1 MLAAVDLAS
10 YTVTLEEETY
20 HTVRVAQGGKPLRS
34 STRYI
39 PIPETKEPATV
50 RAYADS
56 DYPQH
61 HKPDWKVI
69 AGLWPYLA
77 EFRGRVALSIAFL
90 ILAKLA
96 TVATPVALKYI
107 VDYLDQGREGELLL
121 WIPVVLVV
129 AYGMLRFGS
138 TLFGEL
144 RDAVFA
150 RVAERA
156 MRRVSLRVFRH
167 LHDRELAFHLDRK
180 TGGLARDIERGTTG
194 ISFLLRFTLFNIV
207 PTLLEILMVAGILFV
222 AFNASYVF
230 AILIAVVVYVVFS
243 IRVTEWRTKFVREAN
258 ARDNQSNSRA
268 IDSLLNYETV
278 KYFNNET
285 FEAELYDENL
295 EGWEKARLKNRLSLA
310 ALNSGQALIIGLAMI
325 TMMVMAVREVAS
337 GEITLG
343 DFTMINAYLLQL
355 FIPLNA
361 LGFVYREIRQSLVN
375 VERLFGLLGEAPVIE
390 DVPGAPELKVDK
402 GEIGFHHVHFAYRE
416 DRPILQNVDFTIP
429 AGHTVAVVGA
439 SGAGK
444 STLARLLFRFF
455 DVSKGSISIDGQNI
469 REISQDSLR
478 SAIGVVPQDTVLFN
492 DTLYSNIA
500 YGKPEATEAEV
511 HHAAKQARLDDFI
524 RSLPE
529 GYDTKVG
536 ERGLKLSGGEKQ
548 RVAIARVLLKNPPLL
563 ILDEA
568 TSSLDSISEQAILD
582 ALNEVSRQRTTLVI
596 AHRLSTVR
604 DADTILV
611 MDHGQIVESGG
622 HSELLALNGY
632 YARLWMQQQ
641 HSEDDSPA

>member
-1 MLAAVDLAS
+1 
-10 YTVTLEEETY
+10 
-20 HTVRVAQGGKPLRS
+20 
-34 STRYI
+34 
-39 PIPETKEPATV
+39 V

-56 DYPQH
+56 DYSAH
-61 HKPDWKVI
+61 HKPNWKVI

-77 EFRGRVALSIAFL
+77 EFRGRVVLSVAFL
-90 ILAKLA
+90 VLAKLA

-107 VDYLDQGREGELLL
+107 VDYLDQGRDSDLLL

-129 AYGMLRFGS
+129 AYGALRFAS
-138 TLFGEL
+138 TLFSEL

-167 LHDRELAFHLDRK
+167 LHARELAFHLDRK

-194 ISFLLRFTLFNIV
+194 ISFLLRFTLFNII
-207 PTLLEILMVAGILFV
+207 PTLLEILMVAGILLV

-230 AILIAVVVYVVFS
+230 AILVAVVVYVVFS
-243 IRVTEWRTKFVREAN
+243 IMVTEWRTRFVREAN

-278 KYFNNET
+278 KYFNNEQ
-285 FEAELYDENL
+285 FEADLYDQDL
-295 EGWEKARLKNRLSLA
+295 EEWEKARLKNRLSLA
-310 ALNSGQALIIGLAMI
+310 ALNTGQAFIISLAMI
-325 TMMVMAVREVAS
+325 AMMAMAVKEVAS
-337 GEITLG
+337 GDITLG

-375 VERLFGLLGEAPVIE
+375 VERLFGLLGEKPAVEDAEEAPALV
-390 DVPGAPELKVDK
+390 VDK
-402 GEIGFHHVHFAYRE
+402 GEVGFHKVSFAYRP
-416 DRPILQNVDFTIP
+416 DRPILQNVDFSIP
-429 AGHTVAVVGA
+429 AGHTLAVVGA

-455 DVSKGSISIDGQNI
+455 DVDKGSITIDGQDI
-469 REISQDSLR
+469 REVSQDSLR
-478 SAIGVVPQDTVLFN
+478 AAIGVVPQDTVLFN
-492 DTLYSNIA
+492 DTLYRNLA
-500 YGKPEATEAEV
+500 YGRPEATEAEV
-511 HHAAKQARLDDFI
+511 YHAAKQARLDDFI
-524 RSLPE
+524 RSLPD

-568 TSSLDSISEQAILD
+568 TSSLDSISEQAILS

-611 MDHGQIVESGG
+611 MDHGRIVEGG
-622 HSELLALNGY
+622 SHSELLAKNGY
-632 YARLWMQQQ
+632 YARLWLQQQ
-641 HSEDDSPA
+641 HSNEDEQD

>member
-1 MLAAVDLAS
+1 M
-10 YTVTLEEETY
+10 
-20 HTVRVAQGGKPLRS
+20 
-34 STRYI
+34 
-39 PIPETKEPATV
+39 

-222 AFNASYVF
+222 AFNASYVI

-243 IRVTEWRTKFVREAN
+243 IKVTEWRTKFVREAN

-295 EGWEKARLKNRLSLA
+295 ENWEKARLKNRLSLA

-375 VERLFGLLGEAPVIE
+375 VERLFGLLGESPVIE

-582 ALNEVSRQRTTLVI
+582 ALNEVSRLRTTLVI

-611 MDHGQIVESGG
+611 MDHGRIVESGG